1 MRYAHRFVKSKR
13 ISITC
18 KMHTMAFDDRPDQAK
33 RLEKARVNRGFRTA
47 KEAAR
52 FFGWTYETYIQ
63 HEQGIRGISRAAGR
77 YAEAFRV
84 GEGWLLTGEGTG
96 GPPPKISGERA
107 VKDLLRTI
115 ENLPEAAVNPLW
127 RLISG
132 YLEDA
137 GQSEP
142 TPPPDQTVLAN
153 RPRTEAPSR

>member
-52 FFGWTYETYIQ
+52 FFGWTYETYTQ
-63 HEQGIRGISRAAGR
+63 QEQGIRGSSRAAGR

-107 VKDLLRTI
+107 VK
-115 ENLPEAAVNPLW
+115 
-127 RLISG
+127 
-132 YLEDA
+132 
-137 GQSEP
+137 
-142 TPPPDQTVLAN
+142 
-153 RPRTEAPSR
+153 